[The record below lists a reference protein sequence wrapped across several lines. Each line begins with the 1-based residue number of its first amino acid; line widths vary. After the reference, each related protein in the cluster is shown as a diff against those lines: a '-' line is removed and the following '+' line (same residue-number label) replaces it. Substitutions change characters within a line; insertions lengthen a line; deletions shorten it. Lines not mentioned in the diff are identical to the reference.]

1 MTPIGQKIRELRAER
16 GITLKKM
23 AKDLGVTAAYFSAL
37 EHGHRGKPGSGLIQQ
52 ICGYFDLMWD
62 AAEELQRLADLSHP
76 RVVVDTSGLSSKAT
90 ELANLLAEKIEA
102 MDENTIEWV
111 IAEIR
116 GRHGSIDRPPH

>member
-16 GITLKKM
+16 GISQKKM
-23 AKDLGVTAAYFSAL
+23 AEDLGVSAAYISAL

-76 RVVVDTSGLSSKAT
+76 RVVVDTSGLSPKAT